1 MVYVVCVPLILAA
14 SWEHININL
23 AELTDELFGTKY
35 VETVK
40 VQVSAGRF
48 YRRRRRPCS
57 R

>member
-23 AELTDELFGTKY
+23 AELTYELFGTKY

-40 VQVSAGRF
+40 VQVSVDTL
-48 YRRRRRPCS
+48 YR
-57 R
+57 